1 MFCSLNV
8 CFIFKQTFPLLF
20 LQHLLACLAVLNR
33 WELFLLYTRSKVCL
47 VYCKLSCL
55 WRTAPAGRKRQFSMR
70 CMYAENTVK
79 INSLC
84 VYTFVPT
91 KLFFSLCSL
100 HFVATIQSYCKIQFP
115 FISVGLMVLFIYF
128 LSVCLRCSE
137 LPCDRVFNQTAM
149 SQPATDKTWGGKLIL
164 ND

>member
-1 MFCSLNV
+1 MFCSSNV
-8 CFIFKQTFPLLF
+8 CFIFKTNISVVVLTAF
-20 LQHLLACLAVLNR
+20 ACLAVPNR

-55 WRTAPAGRKRQFSMR
+55 WRAASDQGASRKQQFSMG
-70 CMYAENTVK
+70 CMYAENLVK

-128 LSVCLRCSE
+128 LSALLWAAVWPGLQSNCNVSTCH
-137 LPCDRVFNQTAM
+137 
-149 SQPATDKTWGGKLIL
+149 G
-164 ND
+164 